1 MYYCFERASYRQKEI
16 KAMIVHSEKMN
27 ASYVHSRK
35 SVYNKKY
42 KQLNKSMKNAINT
55 KKKRVFVYSE

>member
-1 MYYCFERASYRQKEI
+1 
-16 KAMIVHSEKMN
+16 MIVHSEKMN
-27 ASYVHSRK
+27 DSYVHSK
-35 SVYNKKY
+35 ESVYNKKY

>member
-1 MYYCFERASYRQKEI
+1 
-16 KAMIVHSEKMN
+16 MIVHSEKMN

-42 KQLNKSMKNAINT
+42 KQLNRIIKNNKSMKNAINT
-55 KKKRVFVYSE
+55 KKKRVFV

>member
-1 MYYCFERASYRQKEI
+1 
-16 KAMIVHSEKMN
+16 MIVHSEKLN
-27 ASYVHSRK
+27 ASYVHCRK